1 MKQSIGWRLTAVLLS
16 VGLSLLYLFP
26 SLVGS
31 QRLPSWWR
39 YVRPFLVSP
48 PPEPINLG
56 LDLQGGMHLVLEVD
70 VPQAVANTV
79 LRRAAELR
87 RALEREGLKGVVVE
101 PEGGRALR
109 LRFPEPKDRERA
121 ETVLGAYREMTR
133 TAGEQPGELLLTVSD
148 AEANRIAEAA
158 VEQNVEKIRNRVD
171 QFGVAEPLIQR
182 EGGNRIVVQ
191 LPGIKDPQRAI
202 NLIGQT
208 ALLEFKVLDDRH
220 ILEEALAGKVPDGS
234 QVLYE
239 RVLDEKGNVVRRVP
253 YLLEKKTL
261 LTGDTLT
268 SAEVRINRD
277 TNEPY
282 VGIEFDREGA
292 GIFAEVTEK
301 NVGRRLAIVLDGN
314 VYSAP
319 RINER
324 IPAGQAQ
331 ITGRFTMEEA
341 RDLAIVLRAGALPAP
356 VHIVSNLTVGPSLG
370 QDSIAAGLRASL
382 LGGLLVIL
390 LMASYYRGAGLIAD
404 AGLLLNLLLLLG
416 ALAMV
421 RATLTLPG
429 IAGIALTIGMAV
441 DSNVLIFE
449 RIREE
454 LRLGKTVRA
463 GIDAGYEKAWVTIV
477 DSHVTTLITG
487 FALFLFGSGPVKGF
501 AVTLTLGVIINLFTA
516 TVGTKVVFDWM
527 TARWHV
533 RRLSI

>member
-1 MKQSIGWRLTAVLLS
+1 MKQAIGWRLTALLLCT
-16 VGLSLLYLFP
+16 GLSLLYLFP
-26 SLVGS
+26 SLVGP

-39 YVRPFLVSP
+39 YVRPFLVTA

-70 VPQAVANTV
+70 AAQAVANTV

-87 RALEREGLKGVVVE
+87 RALEREGLRGVTVE
-101 PEGGRALR
+101 PEGGRTLR
-109 LRFPEPKDRERA
+109 LRFADPRDLDRA

-133 TAGEQPGELLLTVSD
+133 AAGEQAGELRLTVSD
-148 AEANRIAEAA
+148 AEASRIAEAA

-182 EGGNRIVVQ
+182 EGRTRIVVQ
-191 LPGIKDPQRAI
+191 LPGIKEPQRAI

-208 ALLEFKVLDDRH
+208 ALLEFKLVDDRH
-220 ILEEALAGKVPDGS
+220 SVEEALAGTVPEGS
-234 QVLYE
+234 QILYE
-239 RVLDEKGNVVRRVP
+239 KVVDEKGNVVRRTP
-253 YLLEKKTL
+253 YLIERQTL

-268 SAEVRINRD
+268 SAEVRLDRV

-292 GIFAEVTEK
+292 RIFAEVTEK
-301 NVGRRLAIVLDGN
+301 NVGRRLAIILDN
-314 VYSAP
+314 TVYSAP
-319 RINER
+319 RINEK
-324 IPAGQAQ
+324 IPGGQAQ
-331 ITGRFTMEEA
+331 ITGRFTVEEA

-356 VHIVSNLTVGPSLG
+356 VHIIANLTVGPSLG

-382 LGGLLVIL
+382 VGGLLVIV
-390 LMASYYRGAGLIAD
+390 LMAGYYRGAGLIAD
-404 AGLLLNLLLLLG
+404 GALLLNLLLLLG
-416 ALAMV
+416 ALAMI

-441 DSNVLIFE
+441 DTNVLIFE

-463 GIDAGYEKAWVTIV
+463 GI
-477 DSHVTTLITG
+477 
-487 FALFLFGSGPVKGF
+487 
-501 AVTLTLGVIINLFTA
+501 
-516 TVGTKVVFDWM
+516 
-527 TARWHV
+527 
-533 RRLSI
+533 

>member
-1 MKQSIGWRLTAVLLS
+1 MKQAIGWRLTALLLCT
-16 VGLSLLYLFP
+16 GLSLLYLFP
-26 SLVGS
+26 SLVGP

-39 YVRPFLVSP
+39 YVRPFLVTA

-70 VPQAVANTV
+70 AGQAVANTV

-87 RALEREGLKGVVVE
+87 RALEREGLRGVTVE
-101 PEGGRALR
+101 PAGGRTLR
-109 LRFPEPKDRERA
+109 LRFADPRDLDRA

-133 TAGEQPGELLLTVSD
+133 AAGGEPGELRLTVSD
-148 AEANRIAEAA
+148 AEASRIAEAA

-182 EGGNRIVVQ
+182 EGGTRIVVQ
-191 LPGIKDPQRAI
+191 LPGIKEPQRAI

-208 ALLEFKVLDDRH
+208 ALLEFKLVDDRH
-220 ILEEALAGKVPDGS
+220 SVEEALAGTVPEGS
-234 QVLYE
+234 QILYE
-239 RVLDEKGNVVRRVP
+239 KVVDEKGNVVRRTP
-253 YLLEKKTL
+253 YLIERQTL

-268 SAEVRINRD
+268 SAEVRLDRV

-292 GIFAEVTEK
+292 RIFAEVTEK
-301 NVGRRLAIVLDGN
+301 NVGRRLAIILDN
-314 VYSAP
+314 TVYSAP
-319 RINER
+319 RINEK
-324 IPAGQAQ
+324 IPGGQAQ
-331 ITGRFTMEEA
+331 ITGRFTVEEA

-356 VHIVSNLTVGPSLG
+356 VNIIANLTVGPSLG

-382 LGGLLVIL
+382 LGGLLVIV
-390 LMASYYRGAGLIAD
+390 LMAAYYRGAGLIAD
-404 AGLLLNLLLLLG
+404 GALVLNLVLLLG
-416 ALAMV
+416 ALAMI

-441 DSNVLIFE
+441 DTNVLIFE

-463 GIDAGYEKAWVTIV
+463 GIDTGYEKAWVAII
-477 DSHVTTLITG
+477 DSHVTTLITA

-501 AVTLTLGVIINLFTA
+501 AVTLSLGVIINLFTA
-516 TVGTKVVFDWM
+516 IVGTKVVFDWL
-527 TARWHV
+527 TRRWQV